1 MTATEL
7 PSETGQENNVENN
20 VMQLARQ
27 AALAAP
33 ALASTSLEKRNQTIL
48 QFAEILDRRRAE
60 VLEANGK
67 DALNKD
73 AAEFKSGRMAIDN
86 SKIDTVIAGCKA
98 LVAMRDPLG
107 AIDYAKELDEGLR
120 LYRVTCPIGVIGI
133 IFEARPDVLP
143 QIAALALKSGNA
155 ILLKGGQEV
164 EHTNKVLF
172 ACLQEALKLEG
183 LPESSAA
190 LLASRSDVAALLKA
204 DQYVDLIIPRGSN
217 SLVSYI
223 QSNTKIPVLGHAEGI
238 CHVFVHHSADIEQ
251 AIAVAVD
258 AKCDYPEAC
267 NTMETL
273 LLDKALTAE
282 KQLAILTAL
291 HKAGVELKLDSALM
305 TLCISGLN
313 PKPPP
318 ELQTDLQS
326 NLQTHLQANLQTHLQ
341 PKPAIYAAEE
351 ADWSREY
358 SSLCLSAKIVD
369 GVDEAIVHIN
379 QYGSGHTDAII
390 CQDNQTW
397 LKFFNGVKSAGVYHN
412 ASTRFADGFR
422 YGFGAEVGISTSK
435 LPPRGPVGLE
445 GLVTYKYKIEGA
457 GHKASDYHGAGAKSF
472 RHTDIEKK

>member
-7 PSETGQENNVENN
+7 PKDATSQENQVENS
-20 VMQLARQ
+20 VMELARL
-27 AALAAP
+27 ASLAAP

-48 QFAEILDRRRAE
+48 KFAEILDSRRAE
-60 VLEANGK
+60 ILEANAK

-73 AAEFKSGRMAIDN
+73 AVEFKSGRMAIDN

-98 LVAMRDPLG
+98 LVAMKDPLG
-107 AIDYAKELDEGLR
+107 AIDFAKELDKDLR

-164 EHTNKVLF
+164 EQTNKLLF
-172 ACLQEALKLEG
+172 SCLQEALRLEG
-183 LPESSAA
+183 LPESSAT

-204 DQYVDLIIPRGSN
+204 DRYVDLIIPRGSN

-238 CHVFVHHSADIEQ
+238 CHVYVHHSANIEQ
-251 AIAVAVD
+251 AIKVAVD

-273 LLDKALTAE
+273 LLDKDLAAE
-282 KQLAILTAL
+282 NQLAILTEL
-291 HKAGVELKLDSALM
+291 HKAGVELRLDDVLM
-305 TLCISGLN
+305 TLCQNFDLSS
-313 PKPPP
+313 KPSTDR
-318 ELQTDLQS
+318 QTGS
-326 NLQTHLQANLQTHLQ
+326 IVT
-341 PKPAIYAAEE
+341 AADEV
-351 ADWSREY
+351 DWSREY
-358 SSLCLSAKIVD
+358 GSLCLSAKVVA

-390 CQDNQTW
+390 CQDNSTW

-445 GLVTYKYKIEGA
+445 GLVTYKYKLEGA
-457 GHKASDYHGAGAKSF
+457 GHRASDYHGAGAKSF
-472 RHTDIEKK
+472 LHTDIEKK

>member
-1 MTATEL
+1 MTATER
-7 PSETGQENNVENN
+7 PSETSQENISENIVEN

-60 VLEANGK
+60 ILEANSK

-86 SKIDTVIAGCKA
+86 NKIDTVIAGCKA
-98 LVAMRDPLG
+98 LVAMKDPLG
-107 AIDYAKELDEGLR
+107 ASDYAKELDQDLR

-172 ACLQEALKLEG
+172 ACLQEALKHEG

-238 CHVFVHHSADIEQ
+238 CHVFVHHSAAIEQ

-273 LLDKALTAE
+273 LLDKDLAAE
-282 KQLAILTAL
+282 NQLAILTAL
-291 HKAGVELKLDSALM
+291 HKAGVELRLDSALM
-305 TLCISGLN
+305 TLCTTSGLN
-313 PKPPP
+313 SRPAANS
-318 ELQTDLQS
+318 QTNS
-326 NLQTHLQANLQTHLQ
+326 QT
-341 PKPAIYAAEE
+341 PAAISAADED
-351 ADWSREY
+351 DWSREY
-358 SSLCLSAKIVD
+358 GSLCLSAKIVD
-369 GVDEAIVHIN
+369 GIEAAIAHIN

-390 CQDNQTW
+390 CQDNQVW

-445 GLVTYKYKIEGA
+445 GLVTYKYKLEGA

>member
-7 PSETGQENNVENN
+7 PKDATSQENQVENS
-20 VMQLARQ
+20 VMELARL
-27 AALAAP
+27 ASLAAP

-48 QFAEILDRRRAE
+48 KFAEILDSRRAE
-60 VLEANGK
+60 ILEANAK

-73 AAEFKSGRMAIDN
+73 AVEFKSGRMAIDN

-98 LVAMRDPLG
+98 LVAMKDPLG
-107 AIDYAKELDEGLR
+107 AIDFAKELDKDLR

-164 EHTNKVLF
+164 EQTNKLLF
-172 ACLQEALKLEG
+172 SCLQEALRLEG
-183 LPESSAA
+183 LPESSAT

-204 DQYVDLIIPRGSN
+204 DRYVDLIIPRGSN

-238 CHVFVHHSADIEQ
+238 CHVYVHHSANIEQ
-251 AIAVAVD
+251 AIKVAVD

-273 LLDKALTAE
+273 LLDKDLAAE
-282 KQLAILTAL
+282 NQLAILTEL
-291 HKAGVELKLDSALM
+291 HKAGVELRLDSALM
-305 TLCISGLN
+305 TFCTTSGL
-313 PKPPP
+313 K
-318 ELQTDLQS
+318 S
-326 NLQTHLQANLQTHLQ
+326 
-341 PKPAIYAAEE
+341 KPATDRQTGSIVTAADEV
-351 ADWSREY
+351 DWSREY
-358 SSLCLSAKIVD
+358 GSLCLSAKVVA
-369 GVDEAIVHIN
+369 GVDEAILHIN

-390 CQDNQTW
+390 CQDNSTW

-445 GLVTYKYKIEGA
+445 GLVTYKYKLEGA
-457 GHKASDYHGAGAKSF
+457 GHRASDYHGAGAKSF
-472 RHTDIEKK
+472 LHTDIEKK

>member
-7 PSETGQENNVENN
+7 PSETSQENNVENN

-60 VLEANGK
+60 ILEANSK

-98 LVAMRDPLG
+98 LVAMKDPLG

-172 ACLQEALKLEG
+172 ACLQEALKAED

-204 DQYVDLIIPRGSN
+204 DHHVDLIIPRGSN

-238 CHVFVHHSADIEQ
+238 CHVFVHHSAAIEQ

-282 KQLAILTAL
+282 NQLAILTAL
-291 HKAGVELKLDSALM
+291 HKAGVELKLDNALM
-305 TLCISGLN
+305 TLCNSGFN
-313 PKPPP
+313 SKPASD
-318 ELQTDLQS
+318 LQTNSQ
-326 NLQTHLQANLQTHLQ
+326 NHLKTSA
-341 PKPAIYAAEE
+341 AISPAEE

-358 SSLCLSAKIVD
+358 GSLCLSAKIVD

-390 CQDNQTW
+390 CQDNQVW

>member
-7 PSETGQENNVENN
+7 PKDATNHENQAENS
-20 VMQLARQ
+20 VMELARL
-27 AALAAP
+27 ASLAAP

-48 QFAEILDRRRAE
+48 KFAEILDSRRSE
-60 VLEANGK
+60 ILEANAK

-73 AAEFKSGRMAIDN
+73 AVEFKSGRMAIDN

-98 LVAMRDPLG
+98 LVAMKDPLG
-107 AIDYAKELDEGLR
+107 AIDFAKELDNDLR

-155 ILLKGGQEV
+155 IMLKGGQEV
-164 EHTNKVLF
+164 EHTNKILF
-172 ACLQEALKLEG
+172 SCLQEALKLEG
-183 LPESSAA
+183 LPESSAT

-204 DQYVDLIIPRGSN
+204 DRYVDLIIPRGSN

-238 CHVFVHHSADIEQ
+238 CHVYVHHSANIEQ
-251 AIAVAVD
+251 AIKVAVD

-273 LLDKALTAE
+273 LLDKELAAE
-282 KQLAILTAL
+282 NQLAILTEL
-291 HKAGVELKLDSALM
+291 HKAGVELRLDDALINLCNCSDLDSKPSPDTPA
-305 TLCISGLN
+305 S
-313 PKPPP
+313 PKV
-318 ELQTDLQS
+318 
-326 NLQTHLQANLQTHLQ
+326 A
-341 PKPAIYAAEE
+341 AAEE
-351 ADWSREY
+351 SDWSREY
-358 SSLCLSAKIVD
+358 GSLCLSAKIVD

-390 CQDNQTW
+390 CQDNQIW

-445 GLVTYKYKIEGA
+445 GLVTYKYKLEGA
-457 GHKASDYHGAGAKSF
+457 GHRASDYHGAGTKSF
-472 RHTDIEKK
+472 LHTDIEKK

>member
-7 PSETGQENNVENN
+7 PSETSQENNVENN
-20 VMQLARQ
+20 VMQLAKQ

-33 ALASTSLEKRNQTIL
+33 ALASTSLAKRNQTIL

-60 VLEANGK
+60 ILEANSK
-67 DALNKD
+67 DALSKD

-98 LVAMRDPLG
+98 LVAMKDPLG
-107 AIDYAKELDEGLR
+107 AIDFAKELDSNLR

-155 ILLKGGQEV
+155 IMLKGGQEV

-190 LLASRSDVAALLKA
+190 LLASRSDVAALLRA

-267 NTMETL
+267 NAMETL
-273 LLDKALTAE
+273 LLDKDLAAE

-291 HKAGVELKLDSALM
+291 HKAGVELRLDEALM
-305 TLCISGLN
+305 TMCKNFDLN
-313 PKPPP
+313 SK
-318 ELQTDLQS
+318 LSTDQQTS
-326 NLQTHLQANLQTHLQ
+326 
-341 PKPAIYAAEE
+341 PIVAAAE

-358 SSLCLSAKIVD
+358 GSLCLSAKLVN
-369 GVDEAIVHIN
+369 GVDEAVVHIN

-390 CQDNQTW
+390 CQDNSTW

-445 GLVTYKYKIEGA
+445 GLVTYKYKLEGA

-472 RHTDIEKK
+472 LHTDIEKK

>member
-1 MTATEL
+1 M
-7 PSETGQENNVENN
+7 N
-20 VMQLARQ
+20 
-27 AALAAP
+27 
-33 ALASTSLEKRNQTIL
+33 
-48 QFAEILDRRRAE
+48 
-60 VLEANGK
+60 
-67 DALNKD
+67 
-73 AAEFKSGRMAIDN
+73 
-86 SKIDTVIAGCKA
+86 
-98 LVAMRDPLG
+98 DPLG

-172 ACLQEALKLEG
+172 ACLQEALKAEG

-238 CHVFVHHSADIEQ
+238 CHVFVHHSAAIEQ

-282 KQLAILTAL
+282 NQLAILTAL
-291 HKAGVELKLDSALM
+291 HKAGVELRLDSALM
-305 TLCISGLN
+305 TLCNSGMSSKASSEAAIS
-313 PKPPP
+313 
-318 ELQTDLQS
+318 
-326 NLQTHLQANLQTHLQ
+326 
-341 PKPAIYAAEE
+341 AAEE

-358 SSLCLSAKIVD
+358 GSLCLSAKIVD

-390 CQDNQTW
+390 CQDNQVW

-457 GHKASDYHGAGAKSF
+457 GHRASDYHGAGAKSF

>member
-7 PSETGQENNVENN
+7 PKDATSQENQVENS
-20 VMQLARQ
+20 VMELARL
-27 AALAAP
+27 ASLAAP

-48 QFAEILDRRRAE
+48 KFAEILDSRRAE
-60 VLEANGK
+60 ILEANAK

-73 AAEFKSGRMAIDN
+73 AVEFKSGRMAIDN

-98 LVAMRDPLG
+98 LVAMKDPLG
-107 AIDYAKELDEGLR
+107 AIDFAKELDKDLR

-164 EHTNKVLF
+164 EQTNKLLF
-172 ACLQEALKLEG
+172 SCLQEALRLED
-183 LPESSAA
+183 LPESSAT

-204 DQYVDLIIPRGSN
+204 DRYVDLIIPRGSN

-238 CHVFVHHSADIEQ
+238 CHVYVHHSANIEQ
-251 AIAVAVD
+251 AIKVAVD

-273 LLDKALTAE
+273 LLDKDLAAE
-282 KQLAILTAL
+282 NQLAILTEL
-291 HKAGVELKLDSALM
+291 HKAGVELRLDSALM
-305 TLCISGLN
+305 TFCTTSGL
-313 PKPPP
+313 K
-318 ELQTDLQS
+318 S
-326 NLQTHLQANLQTHLQ
+326 
-341 PKPAIYAAEE
+341 KPATDRQTGSIVTAADEV
-351 ADWSREY
+351 DWSREY
-358 SSLCLSAKIVD
+358 GSLCLSAKVVA
-369 GVDEAIVHIN
+369 GVDEAILHIN

-390 CQDNQTW
+390 CQDNSTW

-445 GLVTYKYKIEGA
+445 GLVTYKYKLEGA
-457 GHKASDYHGAGAKSF
+457 GHRASDYHGAGAKSF
-472 RHTDIEKK
+472 LHTDIEKK

>member
-7 PSETGQENNVENN
+7 PSETSQENNVENN

-60 VLEANGK
+60 ILEANSK

-98 LVAMRDPLG
+98 LVAMNDPLG

-172 ACLQEALKLEG
+172 ACLQEALKTAG

-238 CHVFVHHSADIEQ
+238 CHVYVHHSADIEQ
-251 AIAVAVD
+251 AMSVAVD

-291 HKAGVELKLDSALM
+291 HKAEVELKLDSALF
-305 TLCISGLN
+305 TLCTTSGLN
-313 PKPPP
+313 SKLSPDS
-318 ELQTDLQS
+318 QNDLQS
-326 NLQTHLQANLQTHLQ
+326 NSQTNLQNHL
-341 PKPAIYAAEE
+341 KTGAAISTAEE

-358 SSLCLSAKIVD
+358 GSLCLSAKIVD

-390 CQDNQTW
+390 CQDNQAW

>member
-7 PSETGQENNVENN
+7 PSDATNLEQADSN
-20 VMQLARQ
+20 VMQIARQ

-33 ALASTSLEKRNQTIL
+33 ALASTSLKKRNDTIL
-48 QFAEILDRRRAE
+48 QFAKILDSHRAE
-60 VLEANGK
+60 ILEANK
-67 DALNKD
+67 RDALNKD
-73 AAEFKSGRMAIDN
+73 AAEFKSGRMAIDAG
-86 SKIDTVIAGCKA
+86 KIDTVIAGCRA
-98 LVAMRDPLG
+98 LVAMKDPLG
-107 AIDYAKELDEGLR
+107 AIDYAKELDQDLN

-155 ILLKGGQEV
+155 IILKGGQEV
-164 EHTNKVLF
+164 EATNRVLF
-172 ACLQEALKLEG
+172 NCLQESLKLEG

-190 LLASRSDVAALLKA
+190 LLVSRSDVAALLKA

-238 CHVFVHHSADIEQ
+238 CHVYVDHSADIEQ
-251 AIAVAVD
+251 AIVVAVD

-267 NTMETL
+267 NSMETL
-273 LLDKALTAE
+273 LLDRALPTE

-291 HKAGVELKLDSALM
+291 LKAGVELRLDDGLLALCQ
-305 TLCISGLN
+305 TAEFESIS
-313 PKPPP
+313 
-318 ELQTDLQS
+318 
-326 NLQTHLQANLQTHLQ
+326 ANLKTS
-341 PKPAIYAAEE
+341 PKLAAAEE
-351 ADWSREY
+351 ADWATEY
-358 SSLCLSAKIVD
+358 GSLCLSAKIVD

-390 CQDNQTW
+390 CQESLTW
-397 LKFFNGVKSAGVYHN
+397 LYHN

-445 GLVTYKYKIEGA
+445 GLVTYKYKLEGA
-457 GHKASDYHGAGAKSF
+457 GHRASDYHGAEAKPFS
-472 RHTDIEKK
+472 HKDIQPKKH

>member
-7 PSETGQENNVENN
+7 PSETSQENNVENN
-20 VMQLARQ
+20 VMQLASQ

-60 VLEANGK
+60 ILEANSK

-98 LVAMRDPLG
+98 LVAMNDPLG

-172 ACLQEALKLEG
+172 ACLQEALKAEG

-238 CHVFVHHSADIEQ
+238 CHVFVHHSAAIEQ

-282 KQLAILTAL
+282 NQLAILTAL
-291 HKAGVELKLDSALM
+291 HKAGVELRLDSALM
-305 TLCISGLN
+305 TLCNSGISS
-313 PKPPP
+313 KASS
-318 ELQTDLQS
+318 E
-326 NLQTHLQANLQTHLQ
+326 A
-341 PKPAIYAAEE
+341 AISAAEE

-358 SSLCLSAKIVD
+358 GSLCLSARIVD

-390 CQDNQTW
+390 CQDKQVW

>member
-7 PSETGQENNVENN
+7 PKDATSQENQVENS
-20 VMQLARQ
+20 VMELARL
-27 AALAAP
+27 ASLAAP

-48 QFAEILDRRRAE
+48 KFAEILDSRRAE
-60 VLEANGK
+60 ILEANAK

-73 AAEFKSGRMAIDN
+73 AVEFKSGRMAIDN

-98 LVAMRDPLG
+98 LVAMKDPLG
-107 AIDYAKELDEGLR
+107 AIDFAKELDNDLC

-164 EHTNKVLF
+164 EQTNKLLF
-172 ACLQEALKLEG
+172 SCLQEALRLEG
-183 LPESSAA
+183 LSESSAT

-204 DQYVDLIIPRGSN
+204 DRYVDLIIPRGSN

-238 CHVFVHHSADIEQ
+238 CHVFVHHSANIEQ
-251 AIAVAVD
+251 AIKVAVD

-267 NTMETL
+267 NAMETL
-273 LLDKALTAE
+273 LLDKDLAAE
-282 KQLAILTAL
+282 NQLAILTEL
-291 HKAGVELKLDSALM
+291 HKAGVELRLDDVLM
-305 TLCISGLN
+305 TLCQNFDLSSKLSTDR
-313 PKPPP
+313 
-318 ELQTDLQS
+318 QTS
-326 NLQTHLQANLQTHLQ
+326 PIVTAANQ
-341 PKPAIYAAEE
+341 
-351 ADWSREY
+351 ADWATEY
-358 SSLCLSAKIVD
+358 GSLCLSAKVVA

-390 CQDNQTW
+390 CQENSTW

-445 GLVTYKYKIEGA
+445 GLVTYKYKLEGA
-457 GHKASDYHGAGAKSF
+457 GHRASDYHGAEAKPFS
-472 RHTDIEKK
+472 HKDIQPKKH

>member
-7 PSETGQENNVENN
+7 PKDATSQENQVENS
-20 VMQLARQ
+20 VMELARL
-27 AALAAP
+27 ASLAAP

-48 QFAEILDRRRAE
+48 KFAEILDSRRAE
-60 VLEANGK
+60 ILEANAK

-73 AAEFKSGRMAIDN
+73 AVEFKSGRMAIDN

-98 LVAMRDPLG
+98 LVAMKDPLG
-107 AIDYAKELDEGLR
+107 AIDFAKELDNDLR

-164 EHTNKVLF
+164 EQTNKLLF
-172 ACLQEALKLEG
+172 SCLQEALKLES
-183 LPESSAA
+183 LPESSAT

-204 DQYVDLIIPRGSN
+204 DRYVDLIIPRGSN

-238 CHVFVHHSADIEQ
+238 CHVFVHHSANIEQ
-251 AIAVAVD
+251 AIKVALD

-267 NTMETL
+267 NAMETL
-273 LLDKALTAE
+273 LLDKDLAAE
-282 KQLAILTAL
+282 NQLAILTAL
-291 HKAGVELKLDSALM
+291 HKAGVELRLDDVLM
-305 TLCISGLN
+305 SLCQNFDLSSMLSTDR
-313 PKPPP
+313 
-318 ELQTDLQS
+318 QTGS
-326 NLQTHLQANLQTHLQ
+326 IVT
-341 PKPAIYAAEE
+341 AADE
-351 ADWSREY
+351 ADWSTEY
-358 SSLCLSAKIVD
+358 GSLCLSAKVVA

-390 CQDNQTW
+390 CQDDSTW

-445 GLVTYKYKIEGA
+445 GLVTYKYKLEGA
-457 GHKASDYHGAGAKSF
+457 GHRASDYHGAGAKSF
-472 RHTDIEKK
+472 LHTDIEKK

>member
-7 PSETGQENNVENN
+7 PKDATNHENQAENS
-20 VMQLARQ
+20 VMELARL
-27 AALAAP
+27 ASLAAP

-48 QFAEILDRRRAE
+48 KFAEILDSRRAE
-60 VLEANGK
+60 ILEANAK

-73 AAEFKSGRMAIDN
+73 AVEFKSGRMAIDN

-98 LVAMRDPLG
+98 LVAMKDPLG
-107 AIDYAKELDEGLR
+107 AIDFAKELDNDLR

-164 EHTNKVLF
+164 EQTNKLLF
-172 ACLQEALKLEG
+172 SCLQEALRLEG
-183 LPESSAA
+183 LPESSAT

-204 DQYVDLIIPRGSN
+204 DRYVDLIIPRGSN

-238 CHVFVHHSADIEQ
+238 CHVFVHHSANNEQ
-251 AIAVAVD
+251 AIKVALD

-273 LLDKALTAE
+273 LLDKDLAAE
-282 KQLAILTAL
+282 NQLAILTAL
-291 HKAGVELKLDSALM
+291 HKAGVELRLDDVLM
-305 TLCISGLN
+305 TLCQNFDLSSKLSN
-313 PKPPP
+313 DR
-318 ELQTDLQS
+318 QTGPIV
-326 NLQTHLQANLQTHLQ
+326 T
-341 PKPAIYAAEE
+341 AADE
-351 ADWSREY
+351 ADWSTEY
-358 SSLCLSAKIVD
+358 GSLCLSAKVVA

-390 CQDNQTW
+390 CQDNSTW

-445 GLVTYKYKIEGA
+445 GLVTYKYKLEGA
-457 GHKASDYHGAGAKSF
+457 GHRASDYHGAGAKSF
-472 RHTDIEKK
+472 LHTDIEKK

>member
-7 PSETGQENNVENN
+7 PKDATSQENQVENS
-20 VMQLARQ
+20 VMELARL
-27 AALAAP
+27 ASLAAP

-48 QFAEILDRRRAE
+48 KFAEILDSRRAE
-60 VLEANGK
+60 ILEANAK

-73 AAEFKSGRMAIDN
+73 AVEFKSGRMAIDN

-98 LVAMRDPLG
+98 LVAMKDPLG
-107 AIDYAKELDEGLR
+107 AIDFAKELDNDLR

-164 EHTNKVLF
+164 EQTNKLLF
-172 ACLQEALKLEG
+172 SCLQEALKLES
-183 LPESSAA
+183 LPESSAT

-204 DQYVDLIIPRGSN
+204 DRYVDLIIPRGSN

-273 LLDKALTAE
+273 LLDKALTEE
-282 KQLAILTAL
+282 KQLAVLTAL

-305 TLCISGLN
+305 TLCSSGLN
-313 PKPPP
+313 SKPDPG
-318 ELQTDLQS
+318 
-326 NLQTHLQANLQTHLQ
+326 LQANSQTHSQ
-341 PKPAIYAAEE
+341 ANSQTHSQTPAAISAAEE

-358 SSLCLSAKIVD
+358 GSLCLSAKIVD

-390 CQDNQTW
+390 CQDNQAW

>member
-7 PSETGQENNVENN
+7 PKDATNHENQAENS
-20 VMQLARQ
+20 VMELARL
-27 AALAAP
+27 ASLAAP

-48 QFAEILDRRRAE
+48 KFAEILDSRRAE
-60 VLEANGK
+60 ILEANAK

-73 AAEFKSGRMAIDN
+73 AVEFKSGRMAIDN

-98 LVAMRDPLG
+98 LVAMKDPLG
-107 AIDYAKELDEGLR
+107 AIDFAKELDNDLR

-164 EHTNKVLF
+164 EQTNKLLF
-172 ACLQEALKLEG
+172 SCLQEALRLEG
-183 LPESSAA
+183 LPESSAT

-204 DQYVDLIIPRGSN
+204 DRYVDLIIPRGSN

-238 CHVFVHHSADIEQ
+238 CHVFVHHSANIEQ
-251 AIAVAVD
+251 AIKVAVD

-273 LLDKALTAE
+273 LLDKALTE
-282 KQLAILTAL
+282 ENQLTILTAL
-291 HKAGVELKLDSALM
+291 HKAGVELRLDSALM
-305 TLCISGLN
+305 TLCTTSGLKS
-313 PKPPP
+313 KPATD
-318 ELQTDLQS
+318 LQTDLQTS
-326 NLQTHLQANLQTHLQ
+326 LQTTA
-341 PKPAIYAAEE
+341 AISAADE

-358 SSLCLSAKIVD
+358 GSLCLSAKVVA

-390 CQDNQTW
+390 CQDNSTW

-445 GLVTYKYKIEGA
+445 GLVTYKYKLEGA
-457 GHKASDYHGAGAKSF
+457 GHRASDYHGAGTKSF
-472 RHTDIEKK
+472 LHTDIEKK

>member
-7 PSETGQENNVENN
+7 PSETSQENNVENN

-33 ALASTSLEKRNQTIL
+33 TLASTSLKKRNQTIL
-48 QFAEILDRRRAE
+48 QFAETLDRRRAE
-60 VLEANGK
+60 ILEANST

-98 LVAMRDPLG
+98 LVAMKDPLG
-107 AIDYAKELDEGLR
+107 AIDYAKELDSDLR

-172 ACLQEALKLEG
+172 ACLQEALKAEG

-273 LLDKALTAE
+273 LLDKALTEE

-291 HKAGVELKLDSALM
+291 HKAGVELRLDSALM
-305 TLCISGLN
+305 TLCNSGMN
-313 PKPPP
+313 SKPSPDFKTN
-318 ELQTDLQS
+318 LQTNSQSNSQTDLQN
-326 NLQTHLQANLQTHLQ
+326 NLQA
-341 PKPAIYAAEE
+341 PAAISAAEE
-351 ADWSREY
+351 ADWSQEY
-358 SSLCLSAKIVD
+358 GSLCLSAKIVD

-390 CQDNQTW
+390 CQDNQVW

-457 GHKASDYHGAGAKSF
+457 GHRASDYHGAGAKSF

>member
-7 PSETGQENNVENN
+7 PKDATSQENQVENS
-20 VMQLARQ
+20 VMELARL
-27 AALAAP
+27 ASLAAP

-48 QFAEILDRRRAE
+48 KFAEILDSRRAE
-60 VLEANGK
+60 ILEANAK

-73 AAEFKSGRMAIDN
+73 AVEFKSGRMAIDN

-98 LVAMRDPLG
+98 LVAMKDPLG
-107 AIDYAKELDEGLR
+107 AIDFAKELDKDLR

-164 EHTNKVLF
+164 EQTNKILF
-172 ACLQEALKLEG
+172 SCLQEALKLEG
-183 LPESSAA
+183 LPESSAT

-204 DQYVDLIIPRGSN
+204 DRYVDLIIPRGSN

-238 CHVFVHHSADIEQ
+238 CHVYVHHSANIEQ
-251 AIAVAVD
+251 AIKVAVD

-273 LLDKALTAE
+273 LLDKDLAAE
-282 KQLAILTAL
+282 NQLAILTEL
-291 HKAGVELKLDSALM
+291 HKAGVELRLDDVLM
-305 TLCISGLN
+305 TLCQNFDLSS
-313 PKPPP
+313 KPSTDR
-318 ELQTDLQS
+318 QTGS
-326 NLQTHLQANLQTHLQ
+326 IVT
-341 PKPAIYAAEE
+341 AADEV
-351 ADWSREY
+351 DWSREY
-358 SSLCLSAKIVD
+358 GSLCLSAKVVA

-390 CQDNQTW
+390 CQDNSTW

-445 GLVTYKYKIEGA
+445 GLVTYKYKLEGA
-457 GHKASDYHGAGAKSF
+457 GHRASDYHGAGAKSF
-472 RHTDIEKK
+472 LHTDIEKK

>member
-7 PSETGQENNVENN
+7 PSETSQEHNAENN

-48 QFAEILDRRRAE
+48 QFAEILDRRRSE
-60 VLEANGK
+60 ILEANSK

-98 LVAMRDPLG
+98 LVAMKDPLG
-107 AIDYAKELDEGLR
+107 AIDYAKELDSDLR

-273 LLDKALTAE
+273 LLDKALTEE

-291 HKAGVELKLDSALM
+291 HKAGVELKLGSALM
-305 TLCISGLN
+305 TLCTTSGLN
-313 PKPPP
+313 SKPAPG
-318 ELQTDLQS
+318 
-326 NLQTHLQANLQTHLQ
+326 LQANSQTHSQ
-341 PKPAIYAAEE
+341 TPAAISAAEE
-351 ADWSREY
+351 ADWSKEY
-358 SSLCLSAKIVD
+358 GSLCLSAKIVD
-369 GVDEAIVHIN
+369 GVDESIVHIN

-390 CQDNQTW
+390 CQDNQAW